1 MNPPVIQ
8 ELEDRWILGLRGSC
22 VDSVSRGAEL
32 TVGLDTGVQIK
43 VGGSALLTIGPV
55 TVPGA
60 ALTQVSDVPRDQL
73 EQLVGAR
80 VLSAV
85 AFKSGSLRV
94 VFSTRYH
101 LNVRSADPA
110 ATAEI
115 LKPGSFEWSYSP
127 SGVKM
132 NLLDRHLPWPAES
145 GPD

>member
-1 MNPPVIQ
+1 MNIPAIQ

-32 TVGLDTGVQIK
+32 RVGLDTGVQIK
-43 VGGSALLTIGPV
+43 VGGSALLTVGPV
-55 TVPGA
+55 TAPGA
-60 ALTQVSDVPRDQL
+60 TLTRVSEVPHDEL
-73 EQLVGAR
+73 ENLVGAR

-94 VFSTRYH
+94 VFSTHYH

-110 ATAEI
+110 ATAEV

-127 SGVKM
+127 SGVRM
-132 NLLDRHLPWPAES
+132 IVAS
-145 GPD
+145 TG